1 MPSANESLVD
11 REDLRHT
18 IDGRLAEVLGDQSR
32 ILAEI
37 SVDAEPLV
45 DAWGRMLRG
54 GKRLRAAFCYWSWRS
69 HGARADSPELANII
83 GVGAALELFQ
93 AAALFHD
100 DVMDRSEERR
110 VGKECPV

>member
-18 IDGRLAEVLGDQSR
+18 IDGRLAQVLGDQSR
-32 ILAEI
+32 VLAEI
-37 SVDAEPLV
+37 SADAAPLI

-69 HGARADSPELANII
+69 HGAQIGRASC
-83 GVGAALELFQ
+83 
-93 AAALFHD
+93 
-100 DVMDRSEERR
+100 RER
-110 VGKECPV
+110 V